1 MSSDFLS
8 QALVY
13 LAGAVICVPI
23 AKKIGMSSVLGYL
36 ISGIIIGP
44 FVLGFIGHEG
54 EGIMHVAEFGVVM
67 MLFLIGLELE
77 PQAFWRMRKS
87 ITGFGLSQITG
98 TTLLLFLLFQI
109 LGWDWTMAVSV
120 GLTLTMSST
129 AIVLQTLKE
138 KGLSKTDAGEAS
150 FFVLLFQ
157 DIAVIP
163 ILAVLPLLA
172 TTDVSPDL
180 AHTSFMSGLS
190 AWLQTIIVIGAVG
203 SIYATGAYVVV
214 PLLRMIAKTGLR
226 EMFTASSLLLV
237 VAVAFLMELVG
248 LSPALGTFV
257 AGVVLANSEFRHEL
271 ESDIEPFKGLLLG
284 LFFMGVGASIN
295 FQLLSEAPG
304 QIATIVVTVIL
315 IKFTVLF
322 IIGKIFKLKNDQNF
336 MFSLGLSQVGEFAFV
351 LLAFTGQ
358 LNIISEEWLGKLT
371 AVTAISMMTTPLL
384 LLLNDK
390 FISPYFG
397 TKEKPDKKPADKID
411 EQHNVIIAGF
421 GHFGST
427 VGRVLRA
434 NGIEATILDNNS
446 DQVELLRRMGFKVYY
461 GDATRLDLLKS
472 AGIENAKL
480 LIAAI
485 DSPEINNELIAT
497 VTKHYGHVKILARAR
512 NRFDAYELM
521 EMGVKNIYRETL
533 YTSVHLAI
541 DALQE
546 LGFRK
551 YTATRQGQK
560 FIEYDDKAMSK
571 LIDSRHDDKEYA
583 INARREIEIQERL
596 LQNDLMLQ
604 FSPEDHSWDSNY
616 LKETLMGKE
625 KKKED

>member
-1 MSSDFLS
+1 MSNDFLP

-13 LAGAVICVPI
+13 LSAAVVCVPI

-77 PQAFWRMRKS
+77 PEAFWEMRKA
-87 ITGFGLSQITG
+87 IAGFGFSQMIG
-98 TTLLLFLLFQI
+98 TTMLLFILFI
-109 LGWDWTMAVSV
+109 ALGWEWTMSVSI
-120 GLTLTMSST
+120 GLALTMSST

-138 KGLSKTDAGEAS
+138 KGLSKSQAGEAS
-150 FFVLLFQ
+150 FSVLLFQ

-172 TTDVSPDL
+172 TTDVTPDS
-180 AHTSFMSGLS
+180 AHTSMLGELP
-190 AWLQTIIVIGAVG
+190 AWLQTVIVIGAVA
-203 SIYATGAYVVV
+203 SIYAIGTYLVV
-214 PLLRMIAKTGLR
+214 PLLRVIAKTGLR

-295 FQLLSEAPG
+295 FQLLAESPV
-304 QIATIVVTVIL
+304 QIATIVCTVIF
-315 IKFTVLF
+315 IKFAVLF
-322 IIGKIFKLKNDQNF
+322 AIGKAFKLKNDQNF
-336 MFSLGLSQVGEFAFV
+336 MFALGLSQVGEFAFV
-351 LLAFTGQ
+351 LLSFTGQ
-358 LNIISEEWLGKLT
+358 LNIIDQEWLGKLT

-384 LLLNDK
+384 LIFNEK
-390 FISPYFG
+390 VISRFFG
-397 TKEKPDKKPADKID
+397 TKEIPDKRPADEIE
-411 EQHNVIIAGF
+411 EQHQVIIAGF

-427 VGRVLRA
+427 IGRLLRA

-485 DSPEINNELIAT
+485 DSPEINNELIRT
-497 VTKHYGHVKILARAR
+497 VTKHYGNVKILARAR

-521 EMGVKNIYRETL
+521 EMGVTNIYRETL

-560 FIEYDDKAMSK
+560 FISYDEKA
-571 LIDSRHDDKEYA
+571 LERLAGSRNDMKEYA
-583 INARREIEIQERL
+583 INARREIEIQEKL
-596 LQNDLMLQ
+596 LQNDLLLD
-604 FSPEDHSWDSNY
+604 FSTEDHSWDSNFV
-616 LKETLMGKE
+616 KETLMGK
-625 KKKED
+625 K

>member
-1 MSSDFLS
+1 MIIDFLS

-13 LAGAVICVPI
+13 LTAAVICVPL

-44 FVLGFIGHEG
+44 FVLGLIGHEG

-77 PQAFWRMRKS
+77 PKAFWQMRKS
-87 ITGFGLSQITG
+87 ITGFGLSQILG
-98 TTLLLFLLFQI
+98 TTLLLFLLFTI
-109 LGWDWTMAVSV
+109 LGWQWTMAVSI
-120 GLTLTMSST
+120 GLALTMSST

-138 KGLSKTDAGEAS
+138 KGLSKTQAGKAS
-150 FFVLLFQ
+150 FAVLLFQ

-163 ILAVLPLLA
+163 ILAILPLLA
-172 TTDVSPDL
+172 TTDVLPET
-180 AHTSFMSGLS
+180 AHTSLLSGLP
-190 AWLQTIIVIGAVG
+190 AWLQTVIVIGAVA
-203 SIYATGAYVVV
+203 SIYAVGTYVVV
-214 PLLRMIAKTGLR
+214 PLLRMVAKTGLR
-226 EMFTASSLLLV
+226 EMFTVSSLLLV
-237 VAVAFLMELVG
+237 VAVAALMEVVG

-295 FQLLSEAPG
+295 FQLLSEAPA
-304 QIATIVVTVIL
+304 QIATIVVTVIF
-315 IKFTVLF
+315 IKFAVLF
-322 IIGKIFKLKNDQNF
+322 AIGKAFKLKNDQNF
-336 MFSLGLSQVGEFAFV
+336 MFALGLSQVGEFAFV
-351 LLAFTGQ
+351 LLSFTGQ
-358 LNIISEEWLGKLT
+358 LNIIDQDWLGKLT

-384 LLLNDK
+384 LLFNEK
-390 FISPYFG
+390 FISPRFG
-397 TKEKPDKKPADKID
+397 TKEKPEAKPADEID
-411 EQHNVIIAGF
+411 EQHEVIIAGF

-427 VGRVLRA
+427 IGRLLRA
-434 NGIEATILDNNS
+434 NGIKATVLDNDS

-472 AGIENAKL
+472 AGIETARL

-485 DSPEINNELIAT
+485 DSPEINNTLIHT
-497 VTKHYGHVKILARAR
+497 VTKHYPHVKILARAR

-521 EMGVKNIYRETL
+521 EMGVGNIYRETL

-560 FIEYDDKAMSK
+560 FIEYDEKAMEK
-571 LIDSRHDDKEYA
+571 LAGSRHDKEHVT
-583 INARREIEIQERL
+583 IARREIELQERL
-596 LQNDLMLQ
+596 MQNDLMLQ
-604 FSPEDHSWDSNY
+604 FSPEDHSWDSNF
-616 LKETLMGKE
+616 LKETLMGKTQE
-625 KKKED
+625 N